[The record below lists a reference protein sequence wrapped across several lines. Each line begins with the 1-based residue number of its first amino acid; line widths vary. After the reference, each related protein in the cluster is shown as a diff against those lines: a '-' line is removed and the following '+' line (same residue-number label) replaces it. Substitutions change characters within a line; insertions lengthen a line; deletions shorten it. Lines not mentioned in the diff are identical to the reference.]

1 MSYDYNN
8 NTMHTPSQSSQ
19 PSHSDSKA
27 TYFTWLFA
35 LVCNAAATYFAFFYE
50 PSVDNLTLYAF
61 AQIFRIVASVALYAL
76 SVGLTLLVLPDDFL
90 EE

>member
-1 MSYDYNN
+1 MSYNYNN
-8 NTMHTPSQSSQ
+8 NTMFTSSQS
-19 PSHSDSKA
+19 SHSDSKA

-61 AQIFRIVASVALYAL
+61 AQIFRLVASVALYAL

-90 EE
+90 DE

>member
-8 NTMHTPSQSSQ
+8 NTMQTPSQSS
-19 PSHSDSKA
+19 HSDSKT
-27 TYFTWLFA
+27 TYFTLLFA
-35 LVCNAAATYFAFFYE
+35 LVCNVAATFFAFFYE

-90 EE
+90 DE

>member
-1 MSYDYNN
+1 MSYESNN
-8 NTMHTPSQSSQ
+8 NTMQTPSQS
-19 PSHSDSKA
+19 SHSDSKA

-61 AQIFRIVASVALYAL
+61 AQIFRLVASVALYAL
-76 SVGLTLLVLPDDFL
+76 YFVLMILVLPDDFL
-90 EE
+90 DE